1 MLPEHLDGLFETI
14 LKIIVMESEIFEKI
28 NLTTRYLKKWEK
40 DTNDQITKNHI
51 STIINDVEDIGK
63 MLAIYLLSTDD
74 VFNLLK
80 KIKSKK

>member
-1 MLPEHLDGLFETI
+1 
-14 LKIIVMESEIFEKI
+14 MESEIFEKI

>member
-1 MLPEHLDGLFETI
+1 
-14 LKIIVMESEIFEKI
+14 MESEIFEKI

-63 MLAIYLLSTDD
+63 MFAIYLLSTDD